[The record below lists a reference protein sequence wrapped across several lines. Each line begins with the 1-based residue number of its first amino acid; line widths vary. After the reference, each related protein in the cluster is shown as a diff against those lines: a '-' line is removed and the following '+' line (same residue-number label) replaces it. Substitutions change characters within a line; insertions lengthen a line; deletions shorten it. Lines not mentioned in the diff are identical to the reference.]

1 MAPEKVTARRGTQD
15 GTVLVTVMA
24 LAVVPI
30 VVHLIYFLH
39 LDGSSAQRW
48 NVMAFLFTLLILAIV
63 VVGSLWVM
71 HNMNAN
77 MMTM

>member
-1 MAPEKVTARRGTQD
+1 
-15 GTVLVTVMA
+15 
-24 LAVVPI
+24 
-30 VVHLIYFLH
+30 
-39 LDGSSAQRW
+39 
-48 NVMAFLFTLLILAIV
+48 FLFTLLILAIV